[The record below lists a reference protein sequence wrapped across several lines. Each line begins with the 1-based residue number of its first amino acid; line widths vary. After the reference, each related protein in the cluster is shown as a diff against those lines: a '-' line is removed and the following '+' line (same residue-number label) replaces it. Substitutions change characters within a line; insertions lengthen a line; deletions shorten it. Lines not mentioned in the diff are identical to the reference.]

1 MTAEDALAK
10 VRDLALALPEAQE
23 TTSHGAPGFKIEDGR
38 FFAYFWNDHHGDGEV
53 AVIVKTS
60 GEEEQAMLI
69 DHQPDACF
77 RPAYLGSSGW
87 VALRLDRAET
97 DWDQVADRIAT
108 SWELAA
114 PRRLLEAGGR

>member
-1 MTAEDALAK
+1 MTPEDALAK
-10 VRDLALALPEAQE
+10 VRELALALPEAQE

-38 FFAYFWNDHHGDGEV
+38 FFAHFWNDHHGDGEMV
-53 AVIVKTS
+53 VIVKTS
-60 GEEEQAMLI
+60 GVEEQAMLI
-69 DHQPDACF
+69 EHQPDTYF

-87 VALRLDRAET
+87 IALRLNRAQT

-114 PRRLLEAGGR
+114 PPRLLEAGGR